1 MTVIRAHDIATL
13 LDQAPASVRVL
24 SLDCFDT
31 LLWRNVHA
39 PIDVFADLPIT
50 GGGVEPRVRAE
61 RYARHFRRQADGFD
75 EVSIEAIHAVLQP
88 YEERRAA
95 SVAAELAAEAR
106 HCYPFAPTVALIE
119 AARARGLRVII
130 VSDTYLAEPQLR
142 GLIATVAGA
151 GVADA
156 IERIF
161 CSSEYGVAKAQGLF
175 EHVLK
180 ALDLPGEAILH
191 MGDNPV
197 ADAQAPVKL
206 GIHAVH
212 FEQFAPGIQQQL
224 RLEAVA
230 ATLVEPRTRVSVPAL
245 QPHRPALSLGHD
257 SQDSATA
264 LGHDVLGPIMLGFVK
279 WVRDEIEALAR
290 ETGRTVRPVFVLRD
304 GHLPARAFEAAGF
317 GEAATIELSR
327 FTARRA
333 SFVDEAAV
341 HAYLNREDTPLNKVV
356 GRQLLLEDDEIKRL
370 PPHPKAFRAK
380 LVEPQWLRKI
390 VSRSKQFAGRLAK
403 HVAQQSGIQPGEQLM
418 LVDLGYQGTVQDMA
432 APVLAER
439 LGVGVS
445 GRYLLLRES
454 EPTRHDKRGLLDS
467 RHYDGRVL
475 GALIRQIAVV
485 EQLVTVAQGSV
496 IDYHANG
503 KPIRKAADIKGRQS
517 AIRDTAQAG
526 ALAFIA
532 HHDTGKARPAQSDGG
547 DAERRM
553 VASVLARLLLLPRS
567 AEVALL
573 EAFDH
578 DVNLGT
584 EYTTKLIDRTAAT
597 EGLRQRGLT
606 YLAGIERM
614 YPAGEIQEHGLPFAL
629 SIAAIGTLGLDFRQ
643 SDFEANAF
651 SVPVLIADDKA
662 QLMISAEAVP
672 THEGFYRMSLPI
684 NPGAYAIGV
693 QLGAIAEL
701 VQVEAVS
708 IEAVDDFVK
717 ARERRRA
724 VQPLLD
730 GLERLAEGIYRAT
743 PAALLFV
750 PPAEQGPS
758 GDPRLLTVTFRPIVR
773 RAAGAVI
780 AGANQKAA

>member
-1 MTVIRAHDIATL
+1 MTVIRAHDIASL
-13 LDQAPASVRVL
+13 LDQAPSSIRVL

-39 PIDVFADLPIT
+39 PIDVFADLPVV

-61 RYARHFRRQADGFD
+61 RYARHFRRQREGFD
-75 EVSIEAIHAVLQP
+75 EVSIEAIHAVLEP
-88 YEERRAA
+88 DETRRAA

-106 HCYPFAPTVALIE
+106 HCYPFAPTVALIQ

-151 GVADA
+151 EVADA

-161 CSSEYGVAKAQGLF
+161 CSSEFGFAKAQGLF
-175 EHVLK
+175 EHVLA

-197 ADAQAPVKL
+197 ADAQAPVKF

-212 FEQFAPGIQQQL
+212 FEQFAPGVQQQL
-224 RLEAVA
+224 RLEAAA
-230 ATLVEPRTRVSVPAL
+230 ATLIEPRTRVSVPAL
-245 QPHRPALSLGHD
+245 QPQRPTLSLGHGSD
-257 SQDSATA
+257 DSATA
-264 LGHDVLGPIMLGFVK
+264 LGHDVLGPIMLGFVE
-279 WVRDEIEALAR
+279 WVRDEIKTLER
-290 ETGRTVRPVFVLRD
+290 ETGRKVRPVFVLRD
-304 GHLPARAFEAAGF
+304 GHLPARAYEAAGF
-317 GEAATIELSR
+317 GDAATIELSR

-333 SFVDEAAV
+333 SFVDEAAI
-341 HAYLNREDTPLNKVV
+341 HAYLDREDTPLVKVV

-370 PPHPKAFRAK
+370 PANPKAFRAK
-380 LVEPQWLRKI
+380 LIEPQWVRKI
-390 VSRSKQFAGRLAK
+390 ISRSKQFATRLAK
-403 HVAQQSGIQPGEQLM
+403 HVTQQSGIAAGEQLM

-439 LGVGVS
+439 LGIGIS

-454 EPTRHDKRGLLDS
+454 EPTLHDKRGLLDA

-496 IDYHANG
+496 VDYHANG

-517 AIRDTAQAG
+517 AIRDAAQAG

-532 HHDTGKARPAQSDGG
+532 HHGTGKARPAQSDGA
-547 DAERRM
+547 DAQRRM

-584 EYTTKLIDRTAAT
+584 AYTTKLIDRAAAT
-597 EGLRQRGLT
+597 RGLRNRGLT
-606 YLAGIERM
+606 YLAGVERM

-629 SIAAIGTLGLDFRQ
+629 SIATIGTLGLDFRQ
-643 SDFEANAF
+643 SDFEVNPI
-651 SVPVLIADDKA
+651 SVPVLVADAKA
-662 QLMISAEAVP
+662 QMMISADAVP
-672 THEGFYRMSLPI
+672 THEGHYRMSLPI

-693 QLGAIAEL
+693 QLGAIAEV
-701 VQVEAVS
+701 VQIDAVS

-717 ARERRRA
+717 ATARRQP

-730 GLERLAEGIYRAT
+730 GLEPIAEGLYRAT

-750 PPAEQGPS
+750 PPSEQGPS
-758 GDPRLLTVTFRPIVR
+758 GAPRLLTVTFRPIVR
-773 RAAGAVI
+773 RVAGTAI
-780 AGANQKAA
+780 AGANQKVA